1 MSDYKLAIL
10 FKQMLIYDLS
20 LLLLRIKLLMH

>member
-1 MSDYKLAIL
+1 MSDYKLAIR